1 MSQWAELQLLDI
13 VVYGNEPRPSE
24 VTDDSIDTKDMIVQ
38 RQDLIKI
45 RATPQNR
52 KAAIL
57 YLCTLFGRRGI
68 SAGLIVCISTIV

>member
-24 VTDDSIDTKDMIVQ
+24 VTDDSIDTKEMIVQ

-45 RATPQNR
+45 
-52 KAAIL
+52 
-57 YLCTLFGRRGI
+57 
-68 SAGLIVCISTIV
+68 